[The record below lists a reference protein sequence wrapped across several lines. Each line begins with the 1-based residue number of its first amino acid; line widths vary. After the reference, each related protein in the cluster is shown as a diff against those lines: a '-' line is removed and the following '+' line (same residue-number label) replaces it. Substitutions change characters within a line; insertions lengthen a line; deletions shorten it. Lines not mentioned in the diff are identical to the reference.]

1 MRHVFLVI
9 FLLVAGSVQGFSAAL
24 PITYL
29 DESGTKFIKVEAL
42 EEGKVRL
49 SVRQSDLSGS
59 GWSWSGMGE
68 QKLDVIE
75 FSLKSGEDE
84 SAGLVY
90 LAKATATRLTVK
102 LKPGQVG
109 VQDERLSGVYR
120 HVTDEKVDQLAK
132 KEYAAL
138 EKSLDEAIKQASL
151 KAPAEDK
158 PGYTEWKKAWPALR
172 DRLITASGPK
182 SAAQGPAPAASEPA
196 EKPASHW
203 WQRSKLVAAAIGF
216 ISRETPRQ
224 LKSGWEGNYE
234 DGFGGT
240 IEIIVVSNGDA
251 RFTINVGRGAE
262 GAGGMIEGG
271 IPANTIKAAKNGGTI
286 GDFVEKNISHKD
298 GEQPT
303 RLHFRRIGHFMIV
316 ESQHAERYAGRGW
329 FDGIYIMRSSLKGE

>member
-1 MRHVFLVI
+1 MRHVFLAI
-9 FLLVAGSVQGFSAAL
+9 FLLVAGSVPGFSAAPRL
-24 PITYL
+24 TYL
-29 DESGTKFIKVEAL
+29 DESGTRFFKVETL

-49 SVRQSDLSGS
+49 SFRQSDLSGS
-59 GWSWSGMGE
+59 GWTWSGTGE
-68 QKLDVIE
+68 QKADGIE
-75 FSLKSGEDE
+75 FSLKGGEDE
-84 SAGLVY
+84 PAGLVF

-102 LKPGQVG
+102 HKPGQVVG
-109 VQDERLSGVYR
+109 REERLSGVYR

-151 KAPAEDK
+151 RAPAEDK

-172 DRLITASGPK
+172 DRLIAVSGPK
-182 SAAQGPAPAASEPA
+182 SAAQGPAQAASQPA
-196 EKPASHW
+196 EMPASHW
-203 WQRSKLVAAAIGF
+203 LQRSKLAAAAIHF
-216 ISRETPRQ
+216 ISRETPKR

-251 RFTINVGRGAE
+251 RFTINAGRGAE

-271 IPANTIKAAKNGGTI
+271 IPVGTIKAAKNGGTI
-286 GDFVEKNISHKD
+286 GDFVEKNIRHKD

-329 FDGIYIMRSSLKGE
+329 FDGIYIMRSSLKDE